1 MRASTWMMEIIGW
14 YGALAV
20 LGAYMA
26 LGLNAIEAG
35 TLYHF
40 LNATGAAGIG
50 LISWRKRA
58 WQPVAL
64 NGVWMV
70 IAIVAL
76 IRINT

>member
-1 MRASTWMMEIIGW
+1 MRASAWVLEIIGW

-20 LGAYMA
+20 LGAYLL
-26 LGLNAIEAG
+26 LGLNVIEAG

-50 LISWRKRA
+50 LISWLKRA

-64 NGVWMV
+64 NVVWMC
-70 IAIVAL
+70 IAISAL
-76 IRINT
+76 IRINI